1 MATAIARSRLVES
14 LGKSAG
20 ERLRV
25 IRFLGKLSW
34 QLAKLA
40 RKRSLASSF
49 LSIFWVMV
57 FGGTTACEK
66 PLFQVVFVFEHFF
79 YSSASLIL

>member
-1 MATAIARSRLVES
+1 
-14 LGKSAG
+14 
-20 ERLRV
+20 
-25 IRFLGKLSW
+25 
-34 QLAKLA
+34 
-40 RKRSLASSF
+40 
-49 LSIFWVMV
+49 MV